1 MANLF
6 LLVSTKLKDA
16 LGVTTS
22 FQDYFLVPEATT
34 LTNLNT
40 WLATYAADLD
50 AVTDS
55 VIMETTFNIVGTL
68 PEGIKVAANATAEN
82 ERTALFNFQ
91 LTDLT
96 YKDGVDTPAI
106 AVAKIVDG
114 KVDVTDTD
122 IVAWAEFH
130 NTTTDGLIPVNT
142 SQVALSTWVDVLLS
156 FRKHR
161 KAESR
166 RSLVVL

>member
-1 MANLF
+1 MANMF
-6 LLVSTKLKDA
+6 MLVSTKLKDS

-34 LTNLNT
+34 ITDLNT

-55 VIMETTFNIVGTL
+55 QILETTYSIVGVL
-68 PEGIKVAANATAEN
+68 PGGIKAAPNAGAEN

-91 LTDLT
+91 LTGLT
-96 YKDGVDTPAI
+96 YKDGVDTPSI
-106 AVAKIVDG
+106 AAAKLVDG

-130 NTTTDGLIPVNT
+130 NTTTDGIIPVNT
-142 SQVALSTWVDVLLS
+142 SKVALSTWVDVLVS